1 MSLPGLLVEYLV
13 VGAMALLW
21 LLPLSGIRLSESIP
35 FESAAALAPAI
46 YVVGMFVDFIAY
58 ILLSL
63 LPTRKYSLKT
73 FARWI
78 THRKLDIENLKDNA
92 LNPLPGQNTRKRI
105 WLQLKAPDII
115 KEIKERSSR
124 DRIARGALV
133 NILFTWA
140 VSNKMPDQLLSNVSN
155 FYWLIIAIIFF
166 TLWIFF
172 EGNSYSYEVRAGEM
186 VPENEH

>member
-21 LLPLSGIRLSESIP
+21 LLPLAGIDLSTGIP
-35 FESAAALAPAI
+35 FGSAAALAPAI
-46 YVVGMFVDFIAY
+46 YVVGMLVDFVAFV
-58 ILLSL
+58 LLSS

-78 THRKLDIENLKDNA
+78 THRKLDIEDLKNNA

-105 WLQLKAPDII
+105 WLQLNAPDII

-133 NILFTWA
+133 NILFMWT
-140 VSNKMPDQLLSNVSN
+140 VSVIRPAQPLSDISN
-155 FYWLIIAIIFF
+155 AYWLTITIVFLI
-166 TLWIFF
+166 LWIFF
-172 EGNSYSYEVRAGEM
+172 EGNSYSYEVRAGKM
-186 VPENEH
+186 VPDNER